1 MFNYLSS
8 IRYNPAERLTLLSD
22 DWLASQ
28 THALQV
34 KSLHSR
40 FQLILER
47 LEA

>member
-22 DWLASQ
+22 DWLAAQ
-28 THALQV
+28 THAHV